1 MEIIKVIPRGYCKG
15 VTNAISIA
23 KKSVDTYPDKAIFVL
38 GMLVHNAYVIEAL
51 KALNI
56 HTIDDKSKTRLA
68 LLDEIPAHSV
78 VIFTAHGIA
87 PDVIQKAKQKS
98 LICIDASCSD
108 VVKTQTIVKD
118 KLDEGYEI
126 LYIGKKQHPEAEAV
140 CSLSEHVHLL
150 TSKQELHLLP
160 IYQKVFVTNQT
171 TMSIFDV
178 ENIFSQIK
186 AQYPNALFSE
196 EICNATRIR
205 QQAVVD
211 LKDKKIDVLYV
222 VGDIH
227 SNNSTRLA
235 QIAKEQN
242 IPNVYLIDDVGG
254 ICDEQIAGMKRIA
267 VTSGASTPTYLTSQV
282 IQYLSEYPNQKEKP
296 TILLKNIL

>member
-23 KKSVDTYPDKAIFVL
+23 KKSIKTYPDKSIYVL

-51 KALNI
+51 NALNI
-56 HTIDDKSKTRLA
+56 HTVDNKNKTRLE

-87 PDVIQKAKQKS
+87 PDVIEKAMKKE

-108 VVKTQTIVKD
+108 VVKTQMIVKD
-118 KLDEGYEI
+118 KLQENYEI
-126 LYIGKKQHPEAEAV
+126 LYIGKKHHPEAEAV
-140 CSLSEHVHLL
+140 CSLSEHIHLIASIEDIY
-150 TSKQELHLLP
+150 TLP
-160 IYQKVFVTNQT
+160 MYQKVFVTNQT

-178 ENIFSQIK
+178 NDIFKQLKIK
-186 AQYPNALFSE
+186 FPTALFSE

-205 QQAVVD
+205 QQGVAD
-211 LKDKKIDVLYV
+211 LKDQEIDVVYV

-242 IPNVYLIDDVGG
+242 IPNVYLIDDVFG
-254 ICDEQIAGMKRIA
+254 IQDEQLVGMNRIA
-267 VTSGASTPTYLTSQV
+267 VTAGASTPTYLTSQV
-282 IQYLSEYPNQKEKP
+282 IQYLNAYPMHKDKP
-296 TILLKNIL
+296 AIVLKDIL